1 MAERHVRIPPDPVA
15 LVRRDLRRL
24 GEFAGARRWGLTPR
38 LALRVA
44 ARLPVPRAV
53 VAAVYRLALA
63 KLEGRRG

>member
-1 MAERHVRIPPDPVA
+1 MAERPVRIPPDPVA

-24 GEFAGARRWGLTPR
+24 GELVGARRWGLTPR

-63 KLEGRRG
+63 KLEARRG